1 MESSSATTPTPEEQ
15 KARKAAELRGAPFL
29 VYRDDKGH
37 QKIVAL
43 VETAKALTVGRRSE
57 ADLALPWDRE
67 VSRLHAQFEFR
78 AGEWTVDDDGWSQ
91 NGTFVNEMRLD
102 GQRRLH
108 DGDLVRCGQ
117 TVIQFCHVRNAS
129 VEMTLVPGELSAM
142 PRFSGQQQQVLRELC
157 RPLLGDG
164 DGLTPAAD
172 DEIAERL
179 GTDQKTVTTEL
190 EHLARQFGLSEMPF
204 FERRGGSAVV
214 ALRSGPGEGDG
225 EARGKRGA
233 GGFPAGAFRSP

>member
-37 QKIVAL
+37 QKL
-43 VETAKALTVGRRSE
+43 VELDETAKAFTVGRRFE
-57 ADLALPWDRE
+57 ADIALPWDRE

-91 NGTFVNEMRLD
+91 NGTFVNEMRLN
-102 GQRRLH
+102 GQRRLQ
-108 DGDLVRCGQ
+108 DGDIIRCGQ
-117 TVIQFCHVRNAS
+117 TNIAFCHTRNVS
-129 VEMTLVPGELSAM
+129 VEMTLVPGELSAT
-142 PRFSGQQQQVLRELC
+142 PRFSMQQQQILRELC
-157 RPLLGDG
+157 SPLLSDG
-164 DGLTPAAD
+164 DGLSPLAD
-172 DEIAERL
+172 DEIAANL

-204 FERRGGSAVV
+204 FERRAEIAML
-214 ALRSGPGEGDG
+214 ALRSGLVKADE
-225 EARGKRGA
+225 
-233 GGFPAGAFRSP
+233 

>member
-1 MESSSATTPTPEEQ
+1 VESSSATSPTPEEL

-29 VYRDDKGH
+29 VYRDDKGK
-37 QKIVAL
+37 QQIIEL
-43 VETAKALTVGRRSE
+43 DESRRALTVGRRFE
-57 ADLALPWDRE
+57 ADIALPWDRE

-78 AGEWTVDDDGWSQ
+78 GGEWTVDDDGWSQ

-117 TVIQFCHVRNAS
+117 TVIQFCHARNVS
-129 VEMTLVPGELSAM
+129 VEMTLVPGELSAT
-142 PRFSGQQQQVLRELC
+142 PRFSQQQQQVLQELC
-157 RPLLGDG
+157 RPLMGDG
-164 DGLTPAAD
+164 DGLTPSAD

-204 FERRGGSAVV
+204 FERRAEIAIL
-214 ALRSGPGEGDG
+214 ALRSGLVKADE
-225 EARGKRGA
+225 
-233 GGFPAGAFRSP
+233 

>member
-29 VYRDDKGH
+29 VYRDEKGH
-37 QKIVAL
+37 QKIVEL
-43 VETAKALTVGRRSE
+43 DETAKALTVGRRFE
-57 ADLALPWDRE
+57 ADVALPWDRE

-91 NGTFVNEMRLD
+91 NGTFVNEMRLN
-102 GQRRLH
+102 GQRRLQ
-108 DGDLVRCGQ
+108 DGDIIRCGQ
-117 TVIQFCHVRNAS
+117 TNIAFCHTRNMS
-129 VEMTLVPGELSAM
+129 VEMTLVPGELSAT
-142 PRFSGQQQQVLRELC
+142 PRFSMQQQQILRELC
-157 RPLLGDG
+157 SPLLGDG
-164 DGLTPAAD
+164 DGLTPLAD

-204 FERRGGSAVV
+204 FERRAEIAML
-214 ALRSGPGEGDG
+214 ALRSGLVKADE
-225 EARGKRGA
+225 
-233 GGFPAGAFRSP
+233 

>member
-29 VYRDDKGH
+29 VYRDDKGA
-37 QKIVAL
+37 QKIVEL
-43 VETAKALTVGRRSE
+43 RESGKALTVGRRFE
-57 ADLALPWDRE
+57 ADIALPWDRE

-91 NGTFVNEMRLD
+91 NGTYVNEMRLN
-102 GQRRLH
+102 GQRRLQ
-108 DGDLVRCGQ
+108 DGDIVRCGV
-117 TVIQFCHVRNAS
+117 THIAFCHTRNVS
-129 VEMTLVPGELSAM
+129 VEMTLVPGELSAT
-142 PRFSGQQQQVLRELC
+142 PRFSQQQQQILRELC

-164 DGLTPAAD
+164 DGLSPLAD
-172 DEIAERL
+172 DEIAEAL

-204 FERRGGSAVV
+204 FERRAEIAML
-214 ALRSGPGEGDG
+214 ALRSGLVKADE
-225 EARGKRGA
+225 
-233 GGFPAGAFRSP
+233 

>member
-1 MESSSATTPTPEEQ
+1 VESGPATSPTPEEL

-29 VYRDDKGH
+29 VYRDDKGKEH
-37 QKIVAL
+37 IVEL
-43 VETAKALTVGRRSE
+43 DESRRTLTVGRRFE
-57 ADLALPWDRE
+57 ADIALPWDRE

-78 AGEWTVDDDGWSQ
+78 AGEWAVDDDGWSQ

-102 GQRRLH
+102 GQRRLQ

-117 TVIQFCHVRNAS
+117 TSIEFCHTRNAS
-129 VEMTLVPGELSAM
+129 VEMTLVPGQLGAT
-142 PRFSGQQQQVLRELC
+142 PRFSQQQQQVLQELC

-179 GTDQKTVTTEL
+179 GTDQRTVTTEL
-190 EHLARQFGLSEMPF
+190 EHLARQFGLSDMPF
-204 FERRGGSAVV
+204 FERRAEIAML
-214 ALRSGPGEGDG
+214 ALRSGLV
-225 EARGKRGA
+225 K
-233 GGFPAGAFRSP
+233 PAD

>member
-29 VYRDDKGH
+29 VYREEKGA
-37 QKIVAL
+37 QKIVELDENAR
-43 VETAKALTVGRRSE
+43 TLTVGRRFE
-57 ADLALPWDRE
+57 ADIALPWDRE
-67 VSRLHAQFEFR
+67 VSRLHAQFEFK

-102 GQRRLH
+102 GQRRLQ
-108 DGDLVRCGQ
+108 DGDIIRCGQ
-117 TVIQFCHVRNAS
+117 TNIAFVHTRNMS
-129 VEMTLVPGELSAM
+129 VEMTLVPGELSAT
-142 PRFSGQQQQVLRELC
+142 PRFSMQQQQILRELC
-157 RPLLGDG
+157 SPLLGDG
-164 DGLTPAAD
+164 EGVSPLAD

-204 FERRGGSAVV
+204 FERRAEIAML
-214 ALRSGPGEGDG
+214 ALRSGLVKADE
-225 EARGKRGA
+225 
-233 GGFPAGAFRSP
+233 

>member
-29 VYRDDKGH
+29 VYRDEKGH
-37 QKIVAL
+37 QKL
-43 VETAKALTVGRRSE
+43 VELDETAKAFTVGRRFE
-57 ADLALPWDRE
+57 ADIALPWDRE

-102 GQRRLH
+102 GQRRLQ
-108 DGDLVRCGQ
+108 DGDIIRCGQ
-117 TVIQFCHVRNAS
+117 TNIAFCHTRNVS
-129 VEMTLVPGELSAM
+129 VEMTLVPGELSAT
-142 PRFSGQQQQVLRELC
+142 PRFSMQQQQILRELC
-157 RPLLGDG
+157 SPLLGHG
-164 DGLTPAAD
+164 DGLSPLAD

-204 FERRGGSAVV
+204 FERRAEIAML
-214 ALRSGPGEGDG
+214 ALRSGLVKADE
-225 EARGKRGA
+225 
-233 GGFPAGAFRSP
+233 

>member
-37 QKIVAL
+37 QKL
-43 VETAKALTVGRRSE
+43 VELDETAKAFTVGRRFE
-57 ADLALPWDRE
+57 ADIALPWDRE

-78 AGEWTVDDDGWSQ
+78 AGEWTIDDDGWSQ

-102 GQRRLH
+102 GQRRLQ
-108 DGDLVRCGQ
+108 DGDIVRCGQ
-117 TVIQFCHVRNAS
+117 TNIAFVHTRNVS
-129 VEMTLVPGELSAM
+129 VEMTLVPGELSAT
-142 PRFSGQQQQVLRELC
+142 PRFSQQQQQILRELC
-157 RPLLGDG
+157 SPLLGDG
-164 DGLTPAAD
+164 EGVSPLAD

-204 FERRGGSAVV
+204 FERRAEIAML
-214 ALRSGPGEGDG
+214 ALRSGLVKADE
-225 EARGKRGA
+225 
-233 GGFPAGAFRSP
+233 

>member
-1 MESSSATTPTPEEQ
+1 VESSSAASPTPEEL
-15 KARKAAELRGAPFL
+15 KARRAAELRGAPFL
-29 VYRDDKGH
+29 VYRDDKGKQH
-37 QKIVAL
+37 IVEL
-43 VETAKALTVGRRSE
+43 DESRRALTVGRRFE
-57 ADLALPWDRE
+57 ADIALPWDRE

-102 GQRRLH
+102 GQRRMH

-117 TVIQFCHVRNAS
+117 TVIQFCHARNVS
-129 VEMTLVPGELSAM
+129 VEMTLVPGELSAT
-142 PRFSGQQQQVLRELC
+142 PRFSQQQQQVLQELC
-157 RPLLGDG
+157 RPLMGDG
-164 DGLTPAAD
+164 DGLTPSAD

-204 FERRGGSAVV
+204 FERRAEIAIL
-214 ALRSGPGEGDG
+214 ALRSGLVKADE
-225 EARGKRGA
+225 
-233 GGFPAGAFRSP
+233 

>member
-15 KARKAAELRGAPFL
+15 KARKAAEMRGAPFL
-29 VYRDDKGH
+29 VYRDEKGA
-37 QKIVAL
+37 QKIVELDESAR
-43 VETAKALTVGRRSE
+43 TLTVGRRFE
-57 ADLALPWDRE
+57 ADIALPWDRE

-102 GQRRLH
+102 GQRRLQ
-108 DGDLVRCGQ
+108 DGDIIRCGQ
-117 TVIQFCHVRNAS
+117 TNIAFVHTRNMS
-129 VEMTLVPGELSAM
+129 VEMTLVPGELSAT
-142 PRFSGQQQQVLRELC
+142 PRFSMQQQQILRELC
-157 RPLLGDG
+157 SPLLGDG
-164 DGLTPAAD
+164 EGVSPLAD

-204 FERRGGSAVV
+204 FERRAEIAML
-214 ALRSGPGEGDG
+214 ALRSGLVKADE
-225 EARGKRGA
+225 
-233 GGFPAGAFRSP
+233 

>member
-37 QKIVAL
+37 QKIVEL
-43 VETAKALTVGRRSE
+43 EENAKALTVGRRFE
-57 ADLALPWDRE
+57 ADIPLPWDRQ
-67 VSRLHAQFEFR
+67 VSRLRAEVEFR
-78 AGEWTVDDDGWSQ
+78 AGVWTVDDDGWSQ

-102 GQRRLH
+102 GQRRLQ

-117 TVIQFCHVRNAS
+117 TTIAFCPARNAS
-129 VEMTLVPGELSAM
+129 VEMTLVPGELSAT
-142 PRFSGQQQQVLRELC
+142 PRFSQQQQQILTELC

-164 DGLTPAAD
+164 DGLTPSAD

-179 GTDQKTVTTEL
+179 GTDQRTVTTEL

-204 FERRGGSAVV
+204 F
-214 ALRSGPGEGDG
+214 
-225 EARGKRGA
+225 
-233 GGFPAGAFRSP
+233 